1 MFDYILIGS
10 GPSSIISA
18 NELVK
23 SDKKVCILDYGKKN
37 NSSIKNKINQIVI
50 EDPDLINPS
59 SINKIKYYSKSKNY
73 EEKKNFGNNFM
84 YEKNISSKEIDLKSS
99 LAKGGHSNVWGAS
112 CRIYDDK
119 QFKEWGLKY
128 TDFSKSYD
136 FILNKY
142 KNFFSDTSIKENF
155 EKNYNDQDI
164 INDKKIKPI
173 FKNIL
178 INCIKNKKE
187 ILEKKIKFSI
197 SSLMIDNK
205 CNNCGLCMYGCPYDY
220 IYNSSNEVKELEKI
234 GLKYIDNIEVISFEI
249 NNEVIKV
256 KCLDVISKKNIF
268 FLTKKLLIAA
278 GPINSAKIIFNS
290 VHKINSCEFLE
301 TPFYYF
307 PIFNFKN
314 KQTNQGKA
322 LSDFYF
328 NFSSNN
334 HYSEAFIELFAFNDY
349 FIKILEEKF
358 FFFKL
363 MPNFILQNIFKKI
376 IIACCFLHSD
386 FSHKLI
392 MKKDNNN
399 YNYKINKNS
408 QQQLKINE
416 IVKRLTMIEKLIN
429 VKIFSKPIF
438 QNPFGKSFHI
448 GSSFPMNNDINPNS
462 TDYLGSLKNFSNV
475 HIIDSSIIPKIQPNT
490 FTLGTMVNAHRITM
504 ELLKK

>member
-18 NELVK
+18 TELVK
-23 SDKKVCILDYGKKN
+23 ANKKVCILDYGKKI
-37 NSSIKNKINQIVI
+37 NSSIKNQINQIVI
-50 EDPDLINPS
+50 DDPDLINPS
-59 SINKIKYYSKSKNY
+59 SINQIKYYSKSKNY

-99 LAKGGHSNVWGAS
+99 FAKGGHSNVWGAS

-142 KNFFSDTSIKENF
+142 KNFFSDTSMKENF

-178 INCIKNKKE
+178 IHCLKNKKE
-187 ILEKKIKFSI
+187 ILEKNIRFSI

-220 IYNSSNEVKELEKI
+220 IYNSANEVKELEKI
-234 GLKYIDNIEVISFEI
+234 GLKYIDNTEVISFEI
-249 NNEVIKV
+249 NNEAIKV

-268 FLTKKLLIAA
+268 FSTKKLLIAA

-290 VHKINSCEFLE
+290 ESKINSCEFLE

-349 FIKILEEKF
+349 FLKILEEKYS
-358 FFFKL
+358 FFKL
-363 MPNFILQNIFKKI
+363 MPNFILENIFKKI

-392 MKKDNNN
+392 MMKDKNN

-408 QQQLKINE
+408 QQQLKIKE
-416 IVKRLTMIEKLIN
+416 IVKRLTMIENLIN
-429 VKIFSKPIF
+429 IKIFSKPIF

-448 GSSFPMNNDINPNS
+448 GSSFPMNNGINPNS

>member
-18 NELVK
+18 TELVK
-23 SDKKVCILDYGKKN
+23 ANKKVCILDYGKKA
-37 NSSIKNKINQIVI
+37 NKSAEDRINQII
-50 EDPDLINPS
+50 FNDPDLNNPS
-59 SINKIKYYSKSKNY
+59 SINQIKSFSKSKNY
-73 EEKKNFGNNFM
+73 EEKKKFGDNFM
-84 YEKNISSKEIDLKSS
+84 YEKNISSNKINLKSS

-112 CRIYDDK
+112 CRIYDDN
-119 QFKEWGLKY
+119 QFKEWGLNY
-128 TDFSKSYD
+128 SDFSKSYD

-142 KNFFSDTSIKENF
+142 KNFFSNTNIIKNF
-155 EKNYNDQDI
+155 EEDYSDQDV
-164 INDKKIKPI
+164 INNMKIKPI

-187 ILEKKIKFSI
+187 ILEKKIMFSI
-197 SSLMIDNK
+197 SSLMINNK

-220 IYNSSNEVKELEKI
+220 IYNSANEVNGLEKI
-234 GLKYIDNIEVISFEI
+234 GLKYIDNTEVISFEI

-256 KCLDVISKKNIF
+256 KCLDVISKKKNF
-268 FLTKKLLIAA
+268 FSTKKLLIAA
-278 GPINSAKIIFNS
+278 GPINSAKIILNS
-290 VHKINSCEFLE
+290 ERKIDSCEFLE

-314 KQTNQGKA
+314 KQINQGKA

-349 FIKILEEKF
+349 FLKILEEKYF
-358 FFFKL
+358 YFKL
-363 MPNFILQNIFKKI
+363 VPNFVLENIFKKM

-392 MKKDNNN
+392 MKKENNN
-399 YNYKINKNS
+399 FDYKINENNK
-408 QQQLKINE
+408 QQLKINE
-416 IVKRLTMIEKLIN
+416 IITRLTIIEKLIDI
-429 VKIFSKPIF
+429 KIFSKPIF
-438 QNPFGKSFHI
+438 KNPFGKSFHI
-448 GSSFPMNNDINPNS
+448 GSSFPMNDSINPNS

-490 FTLGTMVNAHRITM
+490 FTLGTMVNAHRITL